1 MALGQNAHTGGAESK
16 IQTPFAAILRL
27 SFTSLW
33 NARPAGPGAPP
44 GTAGGQPD
52 HSTWRAGGQPDQ
64 TTWRAGGQP
73 DHTTWRAGG
82 FPFFDTWPVD
92 FMVTTTLQYP
102 CTVVQGLST
111 STG

>member
-27 SFTSLW
+27 SITPLW

-52 HSTWRAGGQPDQ
+52 H

-73 DHTTWRAGG
+73 NHTTERTGG
-82 FPFFDTWPVD
+82 LPYLDTWPVD
-92 FMVTTTLQYP
+92 FMVITALQYYTTLQYP
-102 CTVVQGLST
+102 CFVVQGL
-111 STG
+111 GY